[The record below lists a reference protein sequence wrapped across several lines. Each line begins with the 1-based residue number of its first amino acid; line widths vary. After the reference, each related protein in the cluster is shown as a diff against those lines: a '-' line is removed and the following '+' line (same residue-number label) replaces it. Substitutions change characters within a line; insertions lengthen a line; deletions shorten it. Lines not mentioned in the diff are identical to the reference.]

1 VYTGIDPGDDV
12 AGDAYLRI
20 AGEYARTAHNRTKIS
35 ASAGST
41 DVQSNVN
48 INELVSTDGC
58 QITVGE
64 SLALTTT
71 GACPTTTATARA
83 NARDW
88 ISVAIRRLPRVVEQT
103 NSNTTDNINSSTSDV
118 VNSNSV
124 NVSKPTTEQSVD
136 GVVVEIDVSNPSNV
150 SLVITVEVKSILWGD
165 NDDIRMRLPSFSA
178 TTTAA
183 ATAGTTADTTT
194 ATTDTTTAAGT
205 SSQKHRSGS
214 DANTTMYDSSGA
226 NASQVNLVSS
236 PLPSLGSSMFRRVA
250 IFRLPPFSTTIV
262 VAVLA

>member
-1 VYTGIDPGDDV
+1 MYTGIDPGDDV

-20 AGEYARTAHNRTKIS
+20 AGEYARTAHNRTKIM

-41 DVQSNVN
+41 E

-71 GACPTTTATARA
+71 GACPTATATARA
-83 NARDW
+83 NTRDW
-88 ISVAIRRLPRVVEQT
+88 ISVAIRRLPRVVEQP
-103 NSNTTDNINSSTSDV
+103 NSSNTTVNINSSTSNV

-124 NVSKPTTEQSVD
+124 NVSNPTTEQSAD
-136 GVVVEIDVSNPSNV
+136 GVVVEINVSNPSNV
-150 SLVITVEVKSILWGD
+150 SLIITVEVTSILWGD
-165 NDDIRMRLPSFSA
+165 NDDIRMRIPSFSA
-178 TTTAA
+178 
-183 ATAGTTADTTT
+183 
-194 ATTDTTTAAGT
+194 TTTAAGT

-214 DANTTMYDSSGA
+214 DGNTTVSDSSGA

-236 PLPSLGSSMFRRVA
+236 LLPSLGSSMFGRVA

>member
-1 VYTGIDPGDDV
+1 VYTGMDPGDDV
-12 AGDAYLRI
+12 ARDAYLRI
-20 AGEYARTAHNRTKIS
+20 AGEYARTAHNRTKIM

-41 DVQSNVN
+41 E

-71 GACPTTTATARA
+71 GACPTATATARA
-83 NARDW
+83 NTRDW
-88 ISVAIRRLPRVVEQT
+88 ISVAIRRLPRVVEQP
-103 NSNTTDNINSSTSDV
+103 NSNTTVNINSSASNV
-118 VNSNSV
+118 VNSNNV
-124 NVSKPTTEQSVD
+124 NVSNPTTEQSAD

-165 NDDIRMRLPSFSA
+165 NDDIRMRIPSFSA
-178 TTTAA
+178 TT
-183 ATAGTTADTTT
+183 TAGTTADTTT

-214 DANTTMYDSSGA
+214 DGNTTVSDSSGA
-226 NASQVNLVSS
+226 TASQVNLVSS
-236 PLPSLGSSMFRRVA
+236 PLPSLGSSMFGRVA